1 MTYCEATR
9 GSITDQYT
17 VAEKAAYAP
26 DLVCGEVIEV
36 RDVSG
41 LKKYVFMQADDAIT
55 AGQFVKLD
63 MAAIGT
69 AAALKATP
77 TAAVADVLLGL
88 PAGAAA
94 VADESYFWCQ
104 IFGRA
109 SGGTV
114 KTGVAIGDP
123 LTCSAT
129 AGALIKQTNTT
140 TAPEMVGA
148 VALEANGSGSDAV
161 KAVFLL
167 GNGFAG

>member
-1 MTYCEATR
+1 
-9 GSITDQYT
+9 
-17 VAEKAAYAP
+17 
-26 DLVCGEVIEV
+26 
-36 RDVSG
+36 
-41 LKKYVFMQADDAIT
+41 MQADDAIT

-63 MAAIGT
+63 AAAIGP
-69 AAALKATP
+69 AGALKATP

-104 IFGRA
+104 FFGRA
-109 SGGTV
+109 AGGTI
-114 KTGVAIGDP
+114 KTGVAVGDP

-129 AGALIKQTNTT
+129 PGALTKQTNTS

-148 VALEANGSGSDAV
+148 FALEANGSGSDAA

-167 GNGFAG
+167 GLGFIG